1 MPPPDKKPPKVIR
14 KAEGR
19 ARIEAR
25 AEDIA
30 LALMGAGPLPCDLFA
45 DDATWERGAD
55 GSAAGRVAIVKAFG
69 KLMAP
74 DSITVDQVVA
84 HGKAASVTGRLTR
97 GTQTR
102 IFCHVIRHTSEAA
115 TQIAQI
121 VSFEHTGGHNGTS

>member
-1 MPPPDKKPPKVIR
+1 MTSKVIR

-30 LALMGAGPLPCDLFA
+30 LALMGVGPLTSDMIA
-45 DDATWERGAD
+45 TDATWERGQD
-55 GSAAGRVAIVKAFG
+55 CPAAGRLAIMRAFEQL
-69 KLMAP
+69 KAP
-74 DSITVDQVVA
+74 DSITVDQVIA
-84 HGKAASVTGRLTR
+84 HGTAATVSGRLTR
-97 GTQTR
+97 GTQSR

-121 VSFEHTGGHNGTS
+121 VSFEHTGGHHGA

>member
-1 MPPPDKKPPKVIR
+1 MPPKVIR

-30 LALMGAGPLPCDLFA
+30 LALMGVGPLPSDMIA
-45 DDATWERGAD
+45 DDATWERGQDAP
-55 GSAAGRVAIVKAFG
+55 AAGRLAIVKVFKAL
-69 KLMAP
+69 KAP
-74 DSITVDQVVA
+74 DSITVDQVVS
-84 HGKAASVTGRLTR
+84 HGKAATVSGRLTR
-97 GTQTR
+97 GTQSR

-121 VSFEHTGGHNGTS
+121 VSFEHTGGRHGA

>member
-1 MPPPDKKPPKVIR
+1 MTPKVIR

-30 LALMGAGPLPCDLFA
+30 LALMGAGPLPRDLIA
-45 DDATWERGAD
+45 DDATWERGTD
-55 GSAAGRVAIVKAFG
+55 GSAAGRVAIAKAFEN
-69 KLMAP
+69 LIAP
-74 DSITVDQVVA
+74 DSITVEQVVA
-84 HGKAASVTGRLTR
+84 HGKAATVSGRLTR
-97 GTQTR
+97 GQQSR

-121 VSFEHTGGHNGTS
+121 VSFEHTGGRNGLS